1 MINGNRTSCHPYSC
15 LSKSDS
21 RARSHPILFIT
32 WMITHWIGL
41 HSVQLPYDYL
51 WLLLLLLFCFFFQR
65 LNTAN
70 EEIIEVLLSK
80 QQVSL
85 ASFMINFFQIIAFD
99 VFLFL
104 TWPFHF
110 VSFLLIILSPFVA
123 FTCSTLHSSHWCR
136 GLCLTKEVLRSCNE
150 SRGSHAFLHW
160 YVWFCWT

>member
-1 MINGNRTSCHPYSC
+1 MSS
-15 LSKSDS
+15 
-21 RARSHPILFIT
+21 ILVFKQ
-32 WMITHWIGL
+32 IGL
-41 HSVQLPYDYL
+41 PSTQSSDFVYHLNDYTLNWTPLSPIPYDYL
-51 WLLLLLLFCFFFQR
+51 WLLLLLLFCFCFFFFQR

-110 VSFLLIILSPFVA
+110 VSFLLHNSFPL
-123 FTCSTLHSSHWCR
+123 CSFYLLYVTFEPLVPRTLPHQGSS
-136 GLCLTKEVLRSCNE
+136 
-150 SRGSHAFLHW
+150 
-160 YVWFCWT
+160 

>member
-1 MINGNRTSCHPYSC
+1 MSS
-15 LSKSDS
+15 
-21 RARSHPILFIT
+21 ILVFKQ
-32 WMITHWIGL
+32 IGL
-41 HSVQLPYDYL
+41 PSTQSSDFVYHLNDYTL
-51 WLLLLLLFCFFFQR
+51 NWTPLSPITIMIIYGYYYCCCFVLFFFFQR

-110 VSFLLIILSPFVA
+110 VSFLLHNSFPL
-123 FTCSTLHSSHWCR
+123 CSFYLLYVTFEPLVPRTLPHQGSS
-136 GLCLTKEVLRSCNE
+136 
-150 SRGSHAFLHW
+150 
-160 YVWFCWT
+160 

>member
-1 MINGNRTSCHPYSC
+1 MSS
-15 LSKSDS
+15 
-21 RARSHPILFIT
+21 ILVFNQ
-32 WMITHWIGL
+32 IGL
-41 HSVQLPYDYL
+41 PSTQSSDFVYHLNDYTL
-51 WLLLLLLFCFFFQR
+51 NWTPLSPITIWLFMVIVIVVVLLFFFQR

-110 VSFLLIILSPFVA
+110 VSFLLHNSFPL
-123 FTCSTLHSSHWCR
+123 CSFYLLYVTFEPLVPRTLPHQGSS
-136 GLCLTKEVLRSCNE
+136 
-150 SRGSHAFLHW
+150 
-160 YVWFCWT
+160 

>member
-1 MINGNRTSCHPYSC
+1 MSSILVFKQIGLPSTQSSDFVYHLNDYTLNWTP
-15 LSKSDS
+15 LS
-21 RARSHPILFIT
+21 PITIRLFIV
-32 WMITHWIGL
+32 IIINII
-41 HSVQLPYDYL
+41 VV
-51 WLLLLLLFCFFFQR
+51 FFFQR

-110 VSFLLIILSPFVA
+110 VSFLLHNSFPL
-123 FTCSTLHSSHWCR
+123 CSFYLLYVTFEPLVPRTLPHQGSS
-136 GLCLTKEVLRSCNE
+136 
-150 SRGSHAFLHW
+150 
-160 YVWFCWT
+160 

>member
-1 MINGNRTSCHPYSC
+1 MIEWKQNFVSS
-15 LSKSDS
+15 
-21 RARSHPILFIT
+21 ILVFKQ
-32 WMITHWIGL
+32 IGL
-41 HSVQLPYDYL
+41 PSTQSSDFVYHLNDYTL
-51 WLLLLLLFCFFFQR
+51 NWTPLSPITIWLFMVIIIVVVVVFFFQR

-110 VSFLLIILSPFVA
+110 VSFLLHNSFPL
-123 FTCSTLHSSHWCR
+123 CSFYLLYVTFEPLVPRTLPHQGSS
-136 GLCLTKEVLRSCNE
+136 
-150 SRGSHAFLHW
+150 
-160 YVWFCWT
+160 

>member
-1 MINGNRTSCHPYSC
+1 MSS
-15 LSKSDS
+15 
-21 RARSHPILFIT
+21 ILVFKQ
-32 WMITHWIGL
+32 IGL
-41 HSVQLPYDYL
+41 PSTQSSDFVYHLNDYTL
-51 WLLLLLLFCFFFQR
+51 NWTPLSPITIWLFMVIIIVVVLFCFFQR

-110 VSFLLIILSPFVA
+110 VSFLLHNSFPL
-123 FTCSTLHSSHWCR
+123 CSFYLLYVTFEPLVPRTLPHQGSS
-136 GLCLTKEVLRSCNE
+136 
-150 SRGSHAFLHW
+150 
-160 YVWFCWT
+160 

>member
-1 MINGNRTSCHPYSC
+1 MINWKQNFTSSNSVCNHTRVQANQTPGHTVVRFS
-15 LSKSDS
+15 
-21 RARSHPILFIT
+21 

-51 WLLLLLLFCFFFQR
+51 LLLLLLFFFFQR

-85 ASFMINFFQIIAFD
+85 ASFMINFFQIIAFN

-104 TWPFHF
+104 TRPFHF
-110 VSFLLIILSPFVA
+110 VSFLLHNSFPL
-123 FTCSTLHSSHWCR
+123 CSFYQLYATFEPLVPRTLPHQGSS
-136 GLCLTKEVLRSCNE
+136 
-150 SRGSHAFLHW
+150 
-160 YVWFCWT
+160 

>member
-1 MINGNRTSCHPYSC
+1 MIDWKQNFVSSILVFKKIALPSTQSSDFVYHLNDYTLNWTP
-15 LSKSDS
+15 LS
-21 RARSHPILFIT
+21 PITIWLFMVI
-32 WMITHWIGL
+32 II
-41 HSVQLPYDYL
+41 VVV
-51 WLLLLLLFCFFFQR
+51 LFCFFQR

-110 VSFLLIILSPFVA
+110 VSFLLHNSFPL
-123 FTCSTLHSSHWCR
+123 CSFYLLYVTFEPLVPRTLPHQGSS
-136 GLCLTKEVLRSCNE
+136 
-150 SRGSHAFLHW
+150 
-160 YVWFCWT
+160 

>member
-32 WMITHWIGL
+32 WMITHWIEL

-51 WLLLLLLFCFFFQR
+51 SLLLVLLFCFCFFQR

-110 VSFLLIILSPFVA
+110 VSFLLHNSFPL
-123 FTCSTLHSSHWCR
+123 CSFYLLYVTFEPLVPRTLPHQGSS
-136 GLCLTKEVLRSCNE
+136 
-150 SRGSHAFLHW
+150 
-160 YVWFCWT
+160 